1 MNRKL
6 SACYV
11 GFILLTSIQVRPI
24 FKKKGLKD
32 YNFITSKG
40 QAYSPTRR
48 LIRK

>member
-11 GFILLTSIQVRPI
+11 GFILFIQVRPI

-40 QAYSPTRR
+40 QAYNPK
-48 LIRK
+48 LRK